1 MYHLGFDSSMLRSL
15 LTRIITS
22 FTLHSEADYRMT
34 SQRARE
40 ILRLQE
46 QPVKLH
52 EVCYG
57 QQEPPRRPHGGLVP
71 PIDLVRHC
79 FKEPFGEGSSRNP
92 SDLTP
97 IARVLEAIIRRT
109 LLPRLGYREGLT
121 RLQLWLLNA
130 LMQ

>member
-1 MYHLGFDSSMLRSL
+1 M
-15 LTRIITS
+15 
-22 FTLHSEADYRMT
+22 
-34 SQRARE
+34 
-40 ILRLQE
+40 
-46 QPVKLH
+46 
-52 EVCYG
+52 
-57 QQEPPRRPHGGLVP
+57 P

-97 IARVLEAIIRRT
+97 TARVLEAIIRRT

-130 LMQ
+130 LMQQTVFDIWDLLLSEMEDTIAEGFKGRRQLPYAHWVTFLMLQCVHVRTPELVAEYRAATIEFPAYNMA